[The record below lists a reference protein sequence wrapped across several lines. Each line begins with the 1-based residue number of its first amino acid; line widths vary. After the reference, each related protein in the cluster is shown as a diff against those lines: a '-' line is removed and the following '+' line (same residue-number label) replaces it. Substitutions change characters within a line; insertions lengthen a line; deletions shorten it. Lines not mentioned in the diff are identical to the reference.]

1 MICYNITMGVCSPNT
16 KQNKTYQEIKMHY
29 SYRTSGTCSSMI
41 DFDII
46 DGKIHNIAYTGGCN
60 GNLKAISSLLEG
72 ADVDFAIERLSGIHC
87 GFIPPAAISS
97 QGRSKRPAINKGQP

>member
-16 KQNKTYQEIKMHY
+16 KHNKTYQEIKMHY

-87 GFIPPAAISS
+87 GFKDTSCGDQLARAL
-97 QGRSKRPAINKGQP
+97 KKACNK

>member
-1 MICYNITMGVCSPNT
+1 MICYNITMGVCSLNT
-16 KQNKTYQEIKMHY
+16 KQNKTYREIKMHY
-29 SYRTSGTCSSMI
+29 SYRTSGTCSTMI

-87 GFIPPAAISS
+87 GFKDTSCGDQLARAL
-97 QGRSKRPAINKGQP
+97 KKACNK

>member
-87 GFIPPAAISS
+87 GFKDTSCGDQLARAL
-97 QGRSKRPAINKGQP
+97 KKACNK

>member
-87 GFIPPAAISS
+87 GFKDTTCGDQLARAL
-97 QGRSKRPAINKGQP
+97 KKACNK

>member
-1 MICYNITMGVCSPNT
+1 MICYNITMGVCSLNT
-16 KQNKTYQEIKMHY
+16 KQNKTYREIKMHY

-87 GFIPPAAISS
+87 GFKDTSCGDQLARAL
-97 QGRSKRPAINKGQP
+97 KKACNK

>member
-1 MICYNITMGVCSPNT
+1 
-16 KQNKTYQEIKMHY
+16 
-29 SYRTSGTCSSMI
+29 MI

-60 GNLKAISSLLEG
+60 GKLKAISSLLEG

-87 GFIPPAAISS
+87 GFKDTSCGDQLARAL
-97 QGRSKRPAINKGQP
+97 KKACNK

>member
-1 MICYNITMGVCSPNT
+1 
-16 KQNKTYQEIKMHY
+16 MHY

-60 GNLKAISSLLEG
+60 GNLKAISKLVEG
-72 ADVDFAIERLSGIHC
+72 VSSDRVIEVLAGNTCGTKKTSCADQLTRAIE
-87 GFIPPAAISS
+87 AARAEI
-97 QGRSKRPAINKGQP
+97 A

>member
-1 MICYNITMGVCSPNT
+1 MICYNITMGVCSLNT
-16 KQNKTYQEIKMHY
+16 KQNKTYREIKMHY
-29 SYRTSGTCSSMI
+29 SYRTSGACSTMI

-87 GFIPPAAISS
+87 GFKDTSCGDQLARAL
-97 QGRSKRPAINKGQP
+97 KKACNK

>member
-16 KQNKTYQEIKMHY
+16 KHNKTYQEIKMHY

-72 ADVDFAIERLSGIHC
+72 ADVDFAIERLSGIQC
-87 GFIPPAAISS
+87 GFKDTSCGDQLAKAL
-97 QGRSKRPAINKGQP
+97 KKACNK

>member
-87 GFIPPAAISS
+87 GFKDTSCGDQLAKAL
-97 QGRSKRPAINKGQP
+97 KKACNK

>member
-16 KQNKTYQEIKMHY
+16 KHNKTYQEIKMHY

-87 GFIPPAAISS
+87 GFKDTSCGDQLARAL
-97 QGRSKRPAINKGQP
+97 KKVCNK

>member
-1 MICYNITMGVCSPNT
+1 MICYNITMGVCSLNT
-16 KQNKTYQEIKMHY
+16 KQNKTYREIKMHY
-29 SYRTSGTCSSMI
+29 SYRTSGTCSTMI

-87 GFIPPAAISS
+87 GFKDTSCGDQLAKAL
-97 QGRSKRPAINKGQP
+97 KKACNK

>member
-1 MICYNITMGVCSPNT
+1 
-16 KQNKTYQEIKMHY
+16 MHY
-29 SYRTSGTCSSMI
+29 SYRTRGTCSSMI

-87 GFIPPAAISS
+87 GFKDTSCGDQLARAL
-97 QGRSKRPAINKGQP
+97 KKACNK

>member
-16 KQNKTYQEIKMHY
+16 KQNKTYQETKMHY

-87 GFIPPAAISS
+87 GFKDTSCGDQLARAL
-97 QGRSKRPAINKGQP
+97 KKACNK